1 MRMFNKNTRLNVN
14 PIDWTKSF
22 IQSNKVAERD
32 EVNMS
37 LAFWKTYVFSV
48 LRSKISEKKSAFK
61 RKSSRLLAKYE
72 GITEQTHNWFCW
84 S

>member
-37 LAFWKTYVFSV
+37 LAF
-48 LRSKISEKKSAFK
+48 
-61 RKSSRLLAKYE
+61 
-72 GITEQTHNWFCW
+72 
-84 S
+84 

>member
-37 LAFWKTYVFSV
+37 LAFWKTYV
-48 LRSKISEKKSAFK
+48 LRSKISDMKKKA
-61 RKSSRLLAKYE
+61 LLKERALGYWLNMKA
-72 GITEQTHNWFCW
+72 
-84 S
+84 